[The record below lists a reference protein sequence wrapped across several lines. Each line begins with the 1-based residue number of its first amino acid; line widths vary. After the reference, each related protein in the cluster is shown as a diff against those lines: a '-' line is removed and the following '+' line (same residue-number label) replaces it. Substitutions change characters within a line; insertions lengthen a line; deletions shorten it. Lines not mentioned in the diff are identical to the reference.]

1 MVLGMNAISEL
12 LLERRE
18 EAALS
23 QRAVA
28 RKLGV
33 SPQTY
38 VWWEGEGRTD
48 KLSRGPLA
56 HRVELRTFNPAGR
69 VRDPGGPQ
77 RSGTLLGVD
86 SSCIWLR
93 GRRLR
98 IFCLTS
104 DPFRALEAEPDRCG
118 TPDHEEAR

>member
-1 MVLGMNAISEL
+1 MVLGMNAIPEL

-38 VWWEGEGRTD
+38 VWWERGAVTPKATAAGE
-48 KLSRGPLA
+48 LA
-56 HRVELRTFNPAGR
+56 EW
-69 VRDPGGPQ
+69 
-77 RSGTLLGVD
+77 LG
-86 SSCIWLR
+86 
-93 GRRLR
+93 
-98 IFCLTS
+98 LTKG
-104 DPFRALEAEPDRCG
+104 DILVALGILEPDETIVRRE
-118 TPDHEEAR
+118 DERIS

>member
-1 MVLGMNAISEL
+1 MVLGMNAIPEL

-38 VWWEGEGRTD
+38 VWWERGAVTPKATAAGE
-48 KLSRGPLA
+48 LA
-56 HRVELRTFNPAGR
+56 EWLGLTKGDILVALGILEPGETI
-69 VRDPGGPQ
+69 VRREGE
-77 RSGTLLGVD
+77 
-86 SSCIWLR
+86 
-93 GRRLR
+93 R
-98 IFCLTS
+98 IS
-104 DPFRALEAEPDRCG
+104 
-118 TPDHEEAR
+118 